1 MPNYYADYAV
11 LHGMRLM
18 KTIQKTYVY
27 QAPSLYTFLFYS
39 AVSAWTILAILFLV
53 SRIENPGKAD
63 VTQLLIIAFI
73 VGITWYFSLA
83 ISYRIEV
90 DEDGAIRLTSFR
102 RVVRTRALD
111 ISLIQG
117 PLLPVGFVRFRL
129 EREKVYLFCIA
140 TDQALHEALAFIR
153 TKNPDI
159 KFKST

>member
-1 MPNYYADYAV
+1 MGLGFIRLCRVTKKSYA
-11 LHGMRLM
+11 
-18 KTIQKTYVY
+18 Y

-39 AVSAWTILAILFLV
+39 AVSAWTILALLFLV
-53 SRIENPGKAD
+53 SRLEHPGKAD
-63 VTQLLIIAFI
+63 LTQLLIIAFI

-90 DEDGAIRLTSFR
+90 GEDGAIRLTSFR

-111 ISLIQG
+111 ISLVQG

-140 TDQALHEALAFIR
+140 TDHALHEVLAFIR